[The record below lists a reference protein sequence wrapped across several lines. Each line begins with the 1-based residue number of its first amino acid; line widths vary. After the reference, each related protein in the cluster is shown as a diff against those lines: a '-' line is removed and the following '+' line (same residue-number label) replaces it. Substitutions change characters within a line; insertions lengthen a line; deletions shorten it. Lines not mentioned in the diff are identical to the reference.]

1 MPTSS
6 HALPEGDARTT
17 MRRFRSAM
25 TFSQLHAEA
34 DNQFKQERHLV
45 ARDILQT
52 ETPGLARQL
61 ACDHDC
67 GLGLLAR
74 PNRLCIRTGIGVRP

>member
-45 ARDILQT
+45 AREI
-52 ETPGLARQL
+52 
-61 ACDHDC
+61 
-67 GLGLLAR
+67 
-74 PNRLCIRTGIGVRP
+74 

>member
-45 ARDILQT
+45 AREILQT
-52 ETPGLARQL
+52 KTLSW
-61 ACDHDC
+61 ACDHDTDD
-67 GLGLLAR
+67 LPLF
-74 PNRLCIRTGIGVRP
+74 